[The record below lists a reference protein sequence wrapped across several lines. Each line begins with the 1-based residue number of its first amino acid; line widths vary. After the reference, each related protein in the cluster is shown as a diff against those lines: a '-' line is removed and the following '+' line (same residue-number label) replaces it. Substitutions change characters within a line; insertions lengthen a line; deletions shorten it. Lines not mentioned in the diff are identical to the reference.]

1 MKSWLTFSTFKN
13 ISLFDR
19 AVRHLSI
26 GVAAAALTL
35 GIGHAVS
42 AAPAQYPLFLS
53 NPVIPIMMLNMSNDH
68 QLFFKV
74 YDDYADITSP
84 TGGAPDGI
92 PDTTYVHRYKY
103 YGYFDSDKCYVYV
116 NSRFEPN
123 SATDATDGYCNTGAV
138 SDQWNGNFL
147 NWATMTRM
155 DAVRKM
161 LYGGYRST
169 DSSTTTVLER
179 AFLPNDAH
187 AFAKFYDGNDINKL
201 TPFNPPAQQ
210 SNTPATGLTI
220 CNTTLGGSDLSQNV
234 TNPPLLR
241 VAKGNYSLWASN
253 ERWQCRW
260 SSEKSAQNAD
270 SDTAISAAGIYAY
283 HSNPDDTKKL
293 TASGVT
299 GDFNVRVKVC
309 VSGMEEANCTQ
320 YPSTGSAKKPTGLLQ
335 KYGEQDKI
343 NFGLMTGSY
352 NKNKSG
358 GALRKAVGSMKT
370 EVNYATNGTFKDV
383 DGIVRTLNK
392 LRIYGYRF
400 GDGTYFG
407 VTNSDDCSWGI
418 SSFDNGKCT
427 NWGNPQAEI
436 YLESLRY
443 LTGRSANTSF
453 NTDDSGKISGLAT
466 ASWGSAPVNSNNYCA
481 PLNVVQFNASTTSYD
496 GDELGGFSDF
506 SSTAGALNTWTNYI
520 GDSSHENLSG
530 NYFVGSNGVD
540 KNQLCTPKS
549 ISNLS
554 DVSGTCP
561 DAPRLD
567 GSYKLAGLA
576 YYARRND
583 LMPSLYNGKD
593 DRYKQTVRTFGVAL
607 SPAVPK
613 VEISVPN
620 SDKKITILPACRN
633 TSTTPSNG
641 NCAIVDFKF
650 VKQTNNIVAATG
662 QFDAVFNGK
671 TVNTGKLYVNWE
683 DSEQGG
689 DYDQDLWG
697 TIDYVVSDT
706 NISVTTDAIAQ
717 STPNAMGFGF
727 VISGTSS
734 DGFHV
739 YSGINGFS
747 NTKTYTTDQYC
758 SNCAVADAAKTD
770 VFTIGNSTANLLQT
784 PLYYAAK
791 WGGYDAAFET
801 AAKMEAG
808 SSYNTAFLDSKIK
821 TRDTSD
827 SYYFATDPRKLEESL
842 DKAFSA
848 VAAGVGSAS
857 AVATN
862 STRLS
867 EGSYVYQAE
876 FNSEGWNGTLNAY
889 KFGSDGT
896 LPDAPTVTT
905 KATMPTS
912 GTGRKVY
919 TSTLSGSNL
928 VLTDF
933 SWDNLSSAQK
943 AALQLTG
950 ETSDALAQQRA
961 DWLLGNSTNEGAT
974 GLRSRG
980 TGADRNILGDIVNSS
995 PVYSGAWDFHY
1006 QYLPG
1011 DAGATYRVFLETVK
1025 KPKIA
1030 VGGTGGR
1037 LYVSANDGMLHA
1049 FDAETLEEKFAY
1061 IPGVAFSKLAKLTKP
1076 DYGTTGNPHQFVVDG
1091 PIAIGDVYINNGW
1104 KTIIVGTLGA
1114 GGRGIY
1120 ALDVT
1125 TEEPKVLFEI
1135 SNSDFPQLG
1144 YVLGK
1149 PIIAPM
1155 KNGRFAV
1162 VFGNGDSS
1170 GTFSSLFV
1178 VDIQDPFNTSYTK
1191 VLSTGAGTGLSTPEL
1206 MINSYGQ
1213 VTAGYAGDIDGNL
1226 WRFDLSSSSASGW
1239 TKDYLIFTA
1248 KDSLGNNQP
1257 ITSAPTLGLN
1267 AKLSNSIMVY
1277 VGTGKYYDAG
1287 DNSAGTITNSFYA
1300 VADTGATLTRSN
1312 LHKKTLSTNYASSPP
1327 KREVSG
1333 GNPDW
1338 STDKGWY
1345 LDFNDTTGERV
1356 TTKAL
1361 LIQDKLIF
1369 PTLIPSTASCDNG
1382 GKSWLVEVVAVGDK
1396 FVDST
1401 VLDDNVY
1408 NDYLVLGDL
1417 GFGIVPGSKTA
1428 SSSGSQSSGSS
1439 SSASDECTDGT
1450 SGTGAIVGSGTDAS
1464 LMNEAAKY
1472 SKCGEGRQSW
1482 RQLK

>member
-1 MKSWLTFSTFKN
+1 MKSWFKFLMLKN
-13 ISLFDR
+13 SSAFNR
-19 AVRHLSI
+19 VARQLSV
-26 GVAAAALTL
+26 GVGTAILTL
-35 GIGHAVS
+35 GISSTVN

-84 TGGAPDGI
+84 TGGDPDGAPD
-92 PDTTYVHRYKY
+92 TSYVHSYKY
-103 YGYFDSDKCYVYV
+103 YGYFDSDKCYVYK
-116 NSRFEPN
+116 NSQFEPD
-123 SATDATDGYCNTGAV
+123 SATDAATGYCNSGNA
-138 SDQWNGNFL
+138 SNQWNGNFL

-169 DSSTTTVLER
+169 DSATETVLER

-187 AFAKFYDGNDINKL
+187 SFAKFYDGNNINKL
-201 TPFNPPAQQ
+201 TPFNPPALQA
-210 SNTPATGLTI
+210 NTKDTGLTI
-220 CNTTLGGSDLSQNV
+220 CNTTLGGSARSQYV

-241 VAKGNYSLWASN
+241 VARGNYSLWASN

-260 SSEKSAQNAD
+260 SDEKYALNAA
-270 SDTAISAAGIYAY
+270 SDDVIAAAGIYAY
-283 HSNPDDTKKL
+283 HGNPGDEKKL
-293 TASGVT
+293 EVNDVK

-309 VSGMEEANCTQ
+309 VSGLEEANCTQ
-320 YPSTGSAKKPTGLLQ
+320 YPTVGSAKKPTGLLQ
-335 KYGEQDKI
+335 KYGEQGKI

-352 NKNKSG
+352 KNNKSG
-358 GALRKAVGSMKT
+358 GVLRKAIGSMAS
-370 EVNYATNGTFKDV
+370 EVNYTTNGTFKDV
-383 DGIVRTLNK
+383 DGIVKTLNK

-400 GDGTYFG
+400 DDGTYHSATG
-407 VTNSDDCSWGI
+407 SDSCIWGI
-418 SSFDNGKCT
+418 AKFDNGNCT

-443 LTGRSANTSF
+443 LTGQSANSNF

-481 PLNVVQFNASTTSYD
+481 PLNIVQFNASTTSYD
-496 GDELGGFSDF
+496 GDELDGFSSF
-506 SSTAGALNTWTNYI
+506 ASAETLNTWTNYI
-520 GDSSHENLSG
+520 GDSAHENFSG
-530 NYFVGSNGVD
+530 NYFVGNNGTNND
-540 KNQLCTPKS
+540 QLCTPKS

-554 DVSGTCP
+554 DVTGTCP

-583 LMPSLYNGKD
+583 MMPNLYNGKD
-593 DRYKQTVRTFGVAL
+593 DKYKQTVRTFGVAL

-613 VEISVPN
+613 VEIPVPN
-620 SDKKITILPACRN
+620 SNKKITILPACRN
-633 TSTTPSNG
+633 SSTSPNSN
-641 NCAIVDFKF
+641 CSIVDFKF
-650 VKQTNNIVAATG
+650 VSQSTLVAAEG

-697 TIDYVVSDT
+697 TIDYVVSDS
-706 NISVTTDAIAQ
+706 NVAVTTDAIAQ

-727 VISGTSS
+727 VIAGTLR

-739 YSGINGFS
+739 YSGINNFS
-747 NTKTYTTDQYC
+747 NAQTYSADRNC
-758 SNCAVADAAKTD
+758 SSCKVDDAAKTD
-770 VFTIGNSTANLLQT
+770 VFTIGNSTASLLQT

-791 WGGYDAAFET
+791 WGGYDTAFES

-808 SSYNTAFLDSKIK
+808 NSYNTAYLDSKIK

-876 FNSEGWNGTLNAY
+876 FNSESWSGTLNAY
-889 KFGSDGT
+889 KFGTNGN
-896 LPDAPTVTT
+896 LPGVPTVTT
-905 KATMPTS
+905 SATMPKS
-912 GTGRKVY
+912 GAGRKVY
-919 TSTLSGSNL
+919 TSVPSGSNL
-928 VLTDF
+928 VLANF
-933 SWDNLSSAQK
+933 AWSNLTAAQK
-943 AALQLTG
+943 TALQLSG
-950 ETSDALAQQRA
+950 ETNDTLAQQRA
-961 DWLLGNSTNEGAT
+961 DWLLGNATNEGPT
-974 GLRSRG
+974 GLRVRG
-980 TGADRNILGDIVNSS
+980 TGSDRNILGDIVNSS

-1011 DAGATYRVFLETVK
+1011 DAGASYRSFLETVK

-1030 VGGTGGR
+1030 AGGIGGR
-1037 LYVSANDGMLHA
+1037 LYVGANDGMLHA
-1049 FDAETLEEKFAY
+1049 FNAETLEETFTY
-1061 IPGVAFSKLAKLTKP
+1061 IPGIAFSKLAKLTKP
-1076 DYGTTGNPHQFVVDG
+1076 DYGSTGNPHQFIVDG
-1091 PIAIGDVYINNGW
+1091 PIAIGDVYINGAW
-1104 KTIIVGTLGA
+1104 RTIIVGTLGA

-1125 TEEPKVLFEI
+1125 EEKPKVLFELSS
-1135 SNSDFPQLG
+1135 SNFSSLG
-1144 YVLGK
+1144 YVMGK

-1155 KNGRFAV
+1155 KNGRFAA

-1170 GTFSSLFV
+1170 GSTSRLFI
-1178 VDIQDPFNTSYTK
+1178 VDIQDPLNSSYSK
-1191 VLSTGAGTGLSTPEL
+1191 VLDTGAGTGLSAPEL

-1213 VTAGYAGDIDGNL
+1213 VTAAYAGDINGNL
-1226 WRFDLSSSSASGW
+1226 WRFDLSSTSADSW
-1239 TKDYLIFTA
+1239 KMDYLMFTA
-1248 KDSLGNNQP
+1248 KDSQGNPQP
-1257 ITSAPTLGLN
+1257 ITAAPTLGLN
-1267 AKLSNSIMVY
+1267 SKLSESVMAY
-1277 VGTGKYYDAG
+1277 VGTGKYYDSS
-1287 DNSAGTITNSFYA
+1287 DNSAGFITNSFYA
-1300 VADTGATLTRSN
+1300 IADTGTTLTRSD
-1312 LHKKTLSTNYASSPP
+1312 LHQKTISTSYSPP
-1327 KREVSG
+1327 KRVVNG

-1338 STDKGWY
+1338 TTKKGWY

-1382 GKSWLVEVVAVGDK
+1382 GKSWLMEVVAVGDK
-1396 FVDST
+1396 FINST
-1401 VLDDNVY
+1401 VLEDNVY

-1417 GFGIVPGSKTA
+1417 GFGIVPGAKTTDTKSA
-1428 SSSGSQSSGSS
+1428 SSGSS
-1439 SSASDECTDGT
+1439 SSASDECTDGS

-1464 LMNEAAKY
+1464 LMNETAKY
-1472 SKCGEGRQSW
+1472 SRCGEGRQSW
-1482 RQLK
+1482 RQIK